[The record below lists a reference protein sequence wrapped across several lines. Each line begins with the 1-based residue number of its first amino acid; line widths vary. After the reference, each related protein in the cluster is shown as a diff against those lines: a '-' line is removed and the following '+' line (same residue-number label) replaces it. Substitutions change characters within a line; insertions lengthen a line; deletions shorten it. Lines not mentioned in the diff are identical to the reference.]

1 MFFNPVNELKPV
13 FSIKIS
19 RIHAYILVL
28 TFYLNIFLMIFQ
40 GPILYLCNSISL
52 SMFEFSSLWMDI
64 DLQPAGV
71 QQFFEDIKIAVHHH
85 FPEIPY
91 YPDPDLPKSRIPGAQ
106 TY

>member
-1 MFFNPVNELKPV
+1 
-13 FSIKIS
+13 
-19 RIHAYILVL
+19 
-28 TFYLNIFLMIFQ
+28 
-40 GPILYLCNSISL
+40 
-52 SMFEFSSLWMDI
+52 SSLWMDI